1 MSSESLHWL
10 KNSLTASSLWVYI
23 LSLNADTPFQHYG
36 IYILGFVFAFLA
48 ISDKTDSAAGLQVAH
63 FSLRDIQNPARFF
76 QRKPVA
82 GILVADFLKEIE
94 YNFMKVGHSLEH
106 CVKHLLVDC
115 YEFDSK
121 LDLVGLRIRGVYK
134 GCKKAAGIPPAA
146 SPLNPQSKIKFMTAI
161 QWQS

>member
-1 MSSESLHWL
+1 M

-23 LSLNADTPFQHYG
+23 LSLNICTPFQNYG
-36 IYILGFVFAFLA
+36 IYIIGLVFAFLA
-48 ISDKTDSAAGLQVAH
+48 ISDKTDSAAGLQVTN
-63 FSLRDIQNPARFF
+63 FSLGDIQNPTRFF

-82 GILVADFLKEIE
+82 GILVADFLKEVE
-94 YNFMKVGHSLEH
+94 YDFMKVGHSLEH

-121 LDLVGLRIRGVYK
+121 LDLVGLRICERGK

>member
-1 MSSESLHWL
+1 MLFRS
-10 KNSLTASSLWVYI
+10 
-23 LSLNADTPFQHYG
+23 
-36 IYILGFVFAFLA
+36 
-48 ISDKTDSAAGLQVAH
+48 GLQVTN
-63 FSLRDIQNPARFF
+63 FSLGDIQNPTSFF

-82 GILVADFLKEIE
+82 GIFVADFLKEVE
-94 YNFMKVGHSLEH
+94 YDFMKVGHSLEH

-121 LDLVGLRIRGVYK
+121 LYLVGLRIRGVYK